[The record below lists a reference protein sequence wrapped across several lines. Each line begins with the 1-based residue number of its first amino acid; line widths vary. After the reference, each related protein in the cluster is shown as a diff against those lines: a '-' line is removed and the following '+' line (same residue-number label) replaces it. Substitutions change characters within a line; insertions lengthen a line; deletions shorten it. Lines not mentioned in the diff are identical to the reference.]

1 MSFYSSIAS
10 ELLLGNL
17 KSQYDVE
24 HIYNAENQ
32 CSWYVYCILDNLKN
46 NNWSVLL
53 DNQYLTNLHIQ
64 SLESASQFRN
74 LNKKVSWG
82 ESIFSKTIQSQFNFA
97 IGSPRTIHIGNCV
110 NNNYLTNENM
120 DKIINFKLSLPK
132 TSISEFAKLV
142 SETQYTNTYILV
154 NRHGQSFLIYPCGNT
169 KYIIFDSHVR
179 EIGIFNH
186 NSVIKYVLNNSSD
199 NLVTYIVGYMSN
211 EKINSV
217 TYDDTNNN
225 RVMI

>member
-10 ELLLGNL
+10 EILLGNL

-24 HIYNAENQ
+24 NMYNSENQ
-32 CSWYVYCILDNLKN
+32 CSWYVYCILDNIKN
-46 NNWSVLL
+46 NNWKVVS
-53 DNQYLTNLHIQ
+53 DNHYLTNLHTQ
-64 SLESASQFRN
+64 SLETASRLRN

-82 ESIFSKTIQSQFNFA
+82 ESIFSKTIQNQFNLA
-97 IGSPRTIHIGNCV
+97 IGSPRTIHIGNCA
-110 NNNYLTNENM
+110 NNNYLMNNNM
-120 DKIINFKLSLPK
+120 NNIIDFKLALPRA
-132 TSISEFAKLV
+132 SISEFAKVV

-154 NRHGQSFLIYPCGNT
+154 NRHGQSFLIYPYGEK

-179 EIGIFNH
+179 EIGLFNH

-211 EKINSV
+211 QKINNI
-217 TYDDTNNN
+217 TFDDTSNNN
-225 RVMI
+225 VMI